1 MDTAVGWAQLWGDI
15 AVGWLQLWDGTVWD
29 VTALGWAQLQ
39 NGTAVGWA
47 QLWDGYSTQMAQLRD
62 GTALEWAQHWDG
74 YSCGMA
80 QVNPLSLPPQPQK
93 LPSGNPG
100 DSQEA
105 LMQVVQSCTA
115 QLCTAPRCC
124 VHNWSSCSVPGRL
137 PSSSSDTG
145 NTH

>member
-1 MDTAVGWAQLWGDI
+1 MMGTAVGRAQLWGD
-15 AVGWLQLWDGTVWD
+15 
-29 VTALGWAQLQ
+29 TALGWHSMGCHSSGMAQLQ

-47 QLWDGYSTQMAQLRD
+47 QLWDGYSTQMAQLWD
-62 GTALEWAQHWDG
+62 STALEWAQHWDG

-80 QVNPLSLPPQPQK
+80 QVNPLSLPPHPQK